1 MNLSV
6 DDRAVLEATERCT
19 ATHYSSGVERTEAL
33 SRNAHEPCGNQP
45 SYWIAFSSMLS

>member
-19 ATHYSSGVERTEAL
+19 ATHYSSG
-33 SRNAHEPCGNQP
+33 AHGGTK
-45 SYWIAFSSMLS
+45 S